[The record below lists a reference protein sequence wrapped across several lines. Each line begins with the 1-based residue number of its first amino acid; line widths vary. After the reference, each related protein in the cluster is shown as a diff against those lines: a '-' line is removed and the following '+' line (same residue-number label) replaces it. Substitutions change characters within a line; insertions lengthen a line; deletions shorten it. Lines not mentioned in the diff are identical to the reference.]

1 MMFRSLRSSR
11 TAPVATIETAA
22 AAEDRIAD
30 LLDQAIASGQMTGL
44 GGRIGA
50 ALAQLVARSRRSAGT
65 DLGLSARVSAEASE
79 AGTILVWMTHDAS
92 EMAAQ
97 TRSMASAVEEV
108 AASTRELWSRSQGSA
123 QLAEQARAG
132 IVGCASDMQEAT
144 RTMEV
149 IEAGAVQM
157 EQRLRGFESAAQQI
171 QEIAGA
177 IEAISS
183 QTNLLALNATIEAA
197 RAGEAG
203 KGFAVVAAEVKQLSG
218 QTARA
223 TDQIRTRLAA
233 LLQELAAMQGAV
245 SESRQAVATGT
256 AAVGRVGARIVEEGQ
271 TVAHSAE
278 GIRALADVLGQQQA
292 ATQEI
297 SAGVQQVAA
306 KTEKTRQEIDGLMSQ
321 LARAETL
328 AIETLDGS
336 AGRDI
341 AGFGFVR
348 LPADLAAWKRRL
360 ALVLIGA
367 RPARPEEA
375 VLGAVDVPAQ
385 CGLLKAD
392 PAYAGLPFEAILACS
407 NEARRHAAE
416 VVEGVSAQNW
426 DKATPAFQAFERTV
440 RALADHC
447 RAVLQR

>member
-1 MMFRSLRSSR
+1 MFRALRAARQHPVVAVESS
-11 TAPVATIETAA
+11 E
-22 AAEDRIAD
+22 AAEEKMVG
-30 LLDQAIASGQMTGL
+30 LLDQVAASGSASGL
-44 GGRIGA
+44 SGRIGA
-50 ALAQLVARSRRSAGT
+50 SLGRLVDRSRRAAAG
-65 DLGLSARVSAEASE
+65 DLGLSARIAAEASE

-92 EMAAQ
+92 EVASQTRTMAA
-97 TRSMASAVEEV
+97 AVEEV
-108 AASTRELWSRSQGSA
+108 AASTRELWSRSQSSA
-123 QLAEQARAG
+123 DLAERARAG
-132 IVGCASDMQEAT
+132 IAGCASDMQEAG

-233 LLQELAAMQGAV
+233 LLQELAAIQSAV

-256 AAVGRVGARIVEEGQ
+256 AAVSRVGARIVEEGQ
-271 TVAHSAE
+271 AVAGSAE
-278 GIRALADVLGQQQA
+278 GIRALAEVLGQQQS
-292 ATQEI
+292 ATHEI

-306 KTEKTRQEIDGLMSQ
+306 KTEKTRQEIDGLMGQ
-321 LARAETL
+321 LGRAESI
-328 AIETLDGS
+328 AVETLG
-336 AGRDI
+336 AAARRDI
-341 AGFGFVR
+341 PAYGFVR

-360 ALVLIGA
+360 AMVLVGA
-367 RPARPEEA
+367 RPAKPEEA
-375 VLGAVDVPAQ
+375 VFDAFDLPAL
-385 CGLLKAD
+385 CAALKAD
-392 PAYAGLPFEAILACS
+392 PAYAGTPLDAVLAAFE
-407 NEARRHAAE
+407 EARRQAAQ
-416 VVEGVSAQNW
+416 VVQGVSAHDW
-426 DKATPAFQAFERTV
+426 DRATPAFQAFEKVARTM
-440 RALADHC
+440 ADHAQAIL
-447 RAVLQR
+447 RV